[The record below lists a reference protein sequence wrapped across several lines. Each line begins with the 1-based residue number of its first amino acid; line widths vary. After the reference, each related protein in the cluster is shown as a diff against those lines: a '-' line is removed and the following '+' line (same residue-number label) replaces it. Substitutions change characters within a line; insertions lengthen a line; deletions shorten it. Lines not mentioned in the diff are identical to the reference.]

1 MKQGTDYF
9 RKLIDHYKAMGI
21 PVPEEVRAQLAAAQR
36 AEKELEE
43 KRAEAIAEEKLRRQR
58 ATDESAQSERDRLAE
73 QLEPIKKS
81 ELEVWLA
88 AGGTPEGFERYW
100 PERASQVIAQQR
112 QRGLD
117 DARLAAQA
125 RARSTF

>member
-21 PVPEEVRAQLAAAQR
+21 PVPEEVRNQLASAER
-36 AEKELEE
+36 AEKEAEE
-43 KRAEAIAEEKLRRQR
+43 KRAEAIAGEKLSRQR
-58 ATDESAQSERDRLAE
+58 AADESAQSERDRLAE

-88 AGGTPEGFERYW
+88 AGGAEEGFGKYW
-100 PERASQVIAQQR
+100 PERASQIMAQQH
-112 QRGLD
+112 QSALNE
-117 DARLAAQA
+117 ARVATAA
-125 RARSTF
+125 RMRKVF